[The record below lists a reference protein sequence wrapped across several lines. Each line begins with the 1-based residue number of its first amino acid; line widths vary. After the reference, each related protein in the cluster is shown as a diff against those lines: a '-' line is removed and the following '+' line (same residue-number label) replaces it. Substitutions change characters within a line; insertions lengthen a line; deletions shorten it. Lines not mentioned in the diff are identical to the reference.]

1 MKETIV
7 KQVNA
12 TDTLHALGGKANIT
26 EVEPCI
32 SRVRVVVSDP
42 ALVSHRDLRKLGA
55 LGVVHAGTSVQIVI
69 GPEADILADQLE
81 ELIAQ

>member
-1 MKETIV
+1 M
-7 KQVNA
+7 KQVDA
-12 TDTLHALGGKANIT
+12 TKALEALGGKANIS

-42 ALVSHRDLRKLGA
+42 ALVSHKQLKSLGA
-55 LGVVHAGTSVQIVI
+55 LGVVHAGTTVQIVV

-81 ELIAQ
+81 QLISQ